1 MAARRR
7 YGSPMPAEG
16 MLSNQRCHFAP
27 LAVEAFRW
35 RSVFLRI
42 LRQLPVR
49 TIRAVPPPR
58 WLSVVWNQEA

>member
-1 MAARRR
+1 MATRRR
-7 YGSPMPAEG
+7 YSSPMPAEG
-16 MLSNQRCHFAP
+16 MLSNQLYHFEP
-27 LAVEAFRW
+27 LAVEAFCW

-58 WLSVVWNQEA
+58 WLSAVWNQEA